1 RYAIIAAGEGSRLA
15 QEGIDAPKPLV
26 KIHGEHLIDRLIRIF
41 MVNEAEEIVVVCN
54 DLTTEVSEHLRQLQ
68 NAGELYGNPLPKLR
82 FVVKTTPSSMHSFH
96 ELSQLLD
103 DGSDKPFILT
113 TVDTIFRED
122 DFKAYLRAFKQ
133 VLNDG
138 ADGLM
143 GVTYYIDD
151 EKPLYVGVEER
162 EVWSVECEVRSNEGL
177 KRITGF
183 YDTLKELDSQ
193 HPTGNPQ
200 HPTSNTQHLISAGIY
215 GLTPRTFQTLN
226 DCIERGESRMR
237 NYQRALVRDG
247 LQLRAYPFLKVLD
260 IDHASDIQKAEKF
273 LNFRIKMKVL
283 ALTRDPYF
291 SPNCVEKDRKIMM
304 AVVEKLLAQ
313 GCEVTIKDE
322 LGLQKYDLET
332 PDIVLNMGRSYR
344 TQALI
349 LEHFH
354 GRVINSAAALKEN
367 HPRHKIDRLMREN
380 DLPAPP
386 LKGDDGYWVK
396 RDDGFCNGIDD
407 VVYCRDEEELW
418 WTEMDWEL
426 NHRRVS
432 LPMVTAHVVGDVVK
446 FYAVGDHFFR
456 YFYPTDDGETKF
468 GHEKING
475 PAHHYAIDAEQLKN
489 DVNRLAK
496 LAGLEV
502 YGGDAIVRQDGSYC
516 IIDFN
521 DWPSFSRCRD
531 EAAEAIIRL
540 IIAP

>member
-1 RYAIIAAGEGSRLA
+1 MRYAIIAAGEGSRLA

-41 MVNEAEEIVVVCN
+41 VVNEAEEIVVVCN

-133 VLNDG
+133 ALNDG

-162 EVWSVECEVRSNEGL
+162 GARSEENFP
-177 KRITGF
+177 RITGF

-193 HPTGNPQ
+193 HPTAQTSPQ
-200 HPTSNTQHLISAGIY
+200 SGGLRGATLSSAGIY
-215 GLTPRTFQTLN
+215 GLTPHAFQTLN

-273 LNFRIKMKVL
+273 LNFSIKMKVL
-283 ALTRDPYF
+283 ALTRDPHF

-344 TQALI
+344 TQALL

-354 GRVINSAAALKEN
+354 GRVVNSAAALKEN

-396 RDDGFCNGIDD
+396 RDNSYRNEPDD
-407 VVYCRDEEELW
+407 TVYCPDEVAVS
-418 WTEMDWEL
+418 WTEFEFTKQ
-426 NHRRVS
+426 RKFF
-432 LPMVTAHVVGDVVK
+432 PIVTAHVVGDVVK

-475 PAHHYAIDAEQLKN
+475 PAHHYAFDAEQLKN
-489 DVNRLAK
+489 DANRLAK
-496 LAGLEV
+496 LAGLEI
-502 YGGDAIVRQDGSYC
+502 YGGDAIVRSDGSYC

-521 DWPSFSRCRD
+521 DWPSFSRCRN
-531 EAAEAIIRL
+531 EAAEAIVRL

>member
-1 RYAIIAAGEGSRLA
+1 MKYAIIAAGEGSRLA

-68 NAGELYGNPLPKLR
+68 NAGELYGNLLPKLR

-122 DFKAYLRAFKQ
+122 DFKNYLRAFKQ
-133 VLNDG
+133 ALNNG
-138 ADGLM
+138 CDGLM

-162 EVWSVECEVRSNEGL
+162 GTRSEE
-177 KRITGF
+177 KFPRITGF
-183 YDTLKELDSQ
+183 YDTLKELNNQ
-193 HPTGNPQ
+193 HSTVQTSPQ
-200 HPTSNTQHLISAGIY
+200 SGGLRGATFISAGIY
-215 GLTPRTFQTLN
+215 GLTPRAFKTLN

-237 NYQRALVRDG
+237 NFQRALVRDG

-273 LNFRIKMKVL
+273 LNFHIKMKVL
-283 ALTRDPYF
+283 ALTRDPHF

-322 LGLQKYDLET
+322 LSLQKYDLET
-332 PDIVLNMGRSYR
+332 PDIVLNMGRQYR
-344 TQALI
+344 TQALL

-354 GRVINSAAALKEN
+354 GHVVNSAAALKEL

-396 RDDGFCNGIDD
+396 RDDGYRNEPDD
-407 VVYCRDEEELW
+407 IVYCPDEVAVS
-418 WTEMDWEL
+418 WTEFEFTKQ
-426 NHRRVS
+426 RKFF
-432 LPMVTAHVVGDVVK
+432 PIVTAHVVGDVVK

-475 PAHHYAIDAEQLKN
+475 PAHHYAFDAEQLKN

-502 YGGDAIVRQDGSYC
+502 YGGDAIVRSDGSYC

-531 EAAEAIIRL
+531 EAAEAIVRL